1 MAEREATVA
10 DALREAANRLA
21 NVSDTPRLDAELLLA
36 NALRVSRSDMLLRL
50 MQSPVPGEFSD
61 HITRRM
67 GHEPVAYIVGEQEF
81 FGLPFRI
88 SPAVLIPRAD
98 SETLVD
104 RALAARPAARRV
116 LDCGT
121 GSGALLLAVLAG
133 LPEAEGVGIDRSYP
147 ALLIAR
153 KNAEL
158 LGLSGRAQMLMA
170 DWEQMNL
177 QQQLVGRFDL
187 ILTNP
192 PYVETGAE
200 LAPDV
205 RLHEPAGAL
214 FAGTEGL
221 DAYRVLLPQLPAL
234 LAPGGAALVEIGAR
248 QSEAVGVI
256 AALAGFDSS
265 LHHDLGGRPRVL
277 ELVIPT

>member
-116 LDCGT
+116 LDCGI

-221 DAYRVLLPQLPAL
+221 DAYCRHCLRPA
-234 LAPGGAALVEIGAR
+234 AR
-248 QSEAVGVI
+248 RLSRSARANPKPSE
-256 AALAGFDSS
+256 
-265 LHHDLGGRPRVL
+265 
-277 ELVIPT
+277 